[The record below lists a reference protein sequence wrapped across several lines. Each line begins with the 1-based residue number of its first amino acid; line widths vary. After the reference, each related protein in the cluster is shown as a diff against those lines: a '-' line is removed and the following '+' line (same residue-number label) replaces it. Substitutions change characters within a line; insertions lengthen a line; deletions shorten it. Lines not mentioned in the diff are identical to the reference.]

1 MKMEEELTENIGLP
15 VNLLDKHDPWPAY
28 VTYTSPMVKRLI
40 EKSKARELECL
51 QTVEESRRGGK
62 QSKPASLIQLKRR
75 KSSKSSGTATFKD
88 LSPNS
93 HQGRKASATC
103 LRSKLLQSDSSRPH
117 GLWPARLLCPW
128 DSSGK
133 NTGLLCP
140 PPGDLPTQGGNPCLL
155 HLLHWQA
162 CSLPLVPSD

>member
-1 MKMEEELTENIGLP
+1 MERLDARKMKMEEELTENIGLP

-88 LSPNS
+88 LRVGSSWQNTHYRTTTTIS
-93 HQGRKASATC
+93 TC
-103 LRSKLLQSDSSRPH
+103 KSITMTVTITTTDTTTTITTTITVIIFITTTTTISITTTFTTSIRP
-117 GLWPARLLCPW
+117 R
-128 DSSGK
+128 
-133 NTGLLCP
+133 
-140 PPGDLPTQGGNPCLL
+140 
-155 HLLHWQA
+155 HL
-162 CSLPLVPSD
+162 